1 MWYLLPG
8 CQSKSSISL
17 LLYSMEKFLN
27 WDRWGLFNENNHYN
41 FKLFIA
47 DEIIGVKRNFLYTK
61 GDQLN
66 FTPKTELISKLNISK
81 SQHDSDFILVPHHWI
96 DIRKNENYKKY
107 LVSLSKRT
115 PLLLEN
121 SGDISPKCDLPN
133 TLQLRSF
140 LHPKESDQKKII
152 LPYPAKHQK
161 FDLRDWRPIP
171 QISFVGFVPKM
182 SLGSLTSKSHSFVH
196 SPLKSSVYL
205 NRKLAVKKLKKLKNE
220 FKIVCTERATFTLL
234 PGNPNLNM
242 HIKEYQENLSQSDY
256 ILCPRGFGNVSIRFY
271 ETLSS
276 GATPLLIDSGTK
288 LPELI
293 DSNFWQSNIL
303 VLKLFSD
310 WAKIIWKDWEHLG
323 KSDNYMNR
331 QLRNEKVFSSELYL
345 QKYAEKIFSDYI
357 LS

>member
-1 MWYLLPG
+1 
-8 CQSKSSISL
+8 
-17 LLYSMEKFLN
+17 
-27 WDRWGLFNENNHYN
+27 
-41 FKLFIA
+41 
-47 DEIIGVKRNFLYTK
+47 
-61 GDQLN
+61 
-66 FTPKTELISKLNISK
+66 
-81 SQHDSDFILVPHHWI
+81 
-96 DIRKNENYKKY
+96 
-107 LVSLSKRT
+107 
-115 PLLLEN
+115 
-121 SGDISPKCDLPN
+121 
-133 TLQLRSF
+133 
-140 LHPKESDQKKII
+140 
-152 LPYPAKHQK
+152 
-161 FDLRDWRPIP
+161 
-171 QISFVGFVPKM
+171 
-182 SLGSLTSKSHSFVH
+182 
-196 SPLKSSVYL
+196 
-205 NRKLAVKKLKKLKNE
+205 
-220 FKIVCTERATFTLL
+220 
-234 PGNPNLNM
+234 M

-345 QKYAEKIFSDYI
+345 QKYAEKIFSGYI